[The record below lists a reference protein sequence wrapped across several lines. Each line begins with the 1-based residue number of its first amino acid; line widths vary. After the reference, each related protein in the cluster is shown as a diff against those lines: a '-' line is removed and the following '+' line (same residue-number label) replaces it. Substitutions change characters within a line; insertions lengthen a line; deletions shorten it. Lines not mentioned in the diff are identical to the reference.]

1 MAETEKPKR
10 GTEESRKR
18 QGKARL
24 RFEQERPVGRPRT
37 TVDDLPQGWQ
47 DIMKQAAQGGG
58 STVTI
63 MVLLGIG
70 HTAFETLLQDS
81 EVFRRT
87 VEACRLLAQNWH
99 ETVGRN
105 MMVGANGNA
114 VAWKFAMQNQFG
126 WKDKNQVSGD
136 PEAPLQQNVT
146 VTKRN
151 LSAEELK
158 AELEA
163 RGLPTDIFEE

>member
-1 MAETEKPKR
+1 MAEQKKPKR
-10 GTEESRKR
+10 GTEEGRKR
-18 QGKARL
+18 QGKARTV
-24 RFEQERPVGRPRT
+24 FTPDPVGRPRT
-37 TVDDLPQGWQ
+37 TIDDLPKGWQ
-47 DIMKQAAQGGG
+47 DIMKQAAQGGA
-58 STVTI
+58 SNVTI
-63 MVLLGIG
+63 KVLLGIG

-81 EVFRRT
+81 EEFRQT
-87 VEACRLLAQNWH
+87 FEACKMLAQHWH

-105 MMVGANGNA
+105 MMTGSNGNA

-151 LSAEELK
+151 LSPAELK

-163 RGLPTDIFEE
+163 RGLPTEFLKD

>member
-1 MAETEKPKR
+1 MAEQKKTKR
-10 GTEESRKR
+10 KNEPRM
-18 QGKARL
+18 
-24 RFEQERPVGRPRT
+24 RFEQARPVGRPRT
-37 TVDDLPQGWQ
+37 TVEDLPEGWQ
-47 DIMKQAAQGGG
+47 DIMKQAAQQGG
-58 STVTI
+58 STVSI

-70 HTAFETLLQDS
+70 HTAFETLLEDS
-81 EVFRRT
+81 EEFRRT
-87 VEACRLLAQNWH
+87 VEACRLLAQHWH

-105 MMVGANGNA
+105 MMRGANGNA

-146 VTKRN
+146 VAKRN
-151 LSAEELK
+151 LTPEELK

>member
-1 MAETEKPKR
+1 MTEQKKP
-10 GTEESRKR
+10 RKSNKPR
-18 QGKARL
+18 Q
-24 RFEQERPVGRPRT
+24 RFVQPNPVGRPRT
-37 TVDDLPQGWQ
+37 TIEDLPKGWQ
-47 DIMKQAAQGGG
+47 DTMKQAAQGGA
-58 STVTI
+58 SNVTLK
-63 MVLLGIG
+63 VLLGIG

-81 EVFRRT
+81 EEFQNT
-87 VEACRLLAQNWH
+87 VEACKMLAEHWH

-105 MMVGANGNA
+105 MMTGANGNA

-151 LSAEELK
+151 LSPSELK

-163 RGLPTDIFEE
+163 RGLPTEFLKD